1 MDGDGNAITAHRDLQ
16 TTKHTNRSKPTIR
29 IRKPGHA
36 LPREYA
42 GENKAA
48 WDALDKF
55 EQYNMM
61 LGKALEKLG
70 AMDQLGA
77 VLSYRGNSTS
87 P

>member
-1 MDGDGNAITAHRDLQ
+1 
-16 TTKHTNRSKPTIR
+16 
-29 IRKPGHA
+29 

-48 WDALDKF
+48 WDALDKE

-61 LGKALEKLG
+61 LEKAKEKLG

-77 VLSYRGNSTS
+77 VLSYRGNLTS